1 MNSDQKIKK
10 KDSQNELVK
19 IYKEIEFH
27 NQKYHLDN
35 DPQISDTEFDKLFR
49 RAIEIEKEFPEL
61 KRKNSPTDLVGAKP
75 LEKFNKVEHSLPMLS
90 IQNAKDLNEVQSWID
105 SLSSFLMLDQNQHIE
120 FVAEP
125 KIDGLS
131 ATIIY
136 VEGKMVLGATRGDGS
151 YGEDV
156 TENLKTI
163 VDIPKRKLDHIS
175 K

>member
-1 MNSDQKIKK
+1 
-10 KDSQNELVK
+10 
-19 IYKEIEFH
+19 
-27 NQKYHLDN
+27 
-35 DPQISDTEFDKLFR
+35 
-49 RAIEIEKEFPEL
+49 
-61 KRKNSPTDLVGAKP
+61 
-75 LEKFNKVEHSLPMLS
+75 MLS

-105 SLSSFLMLDQNQHIE
+105 SLSNFLMLDQNQHIE

-136 VEGKMVLGATRGDGS
+136 EEGRMVLGATRGDGS

-163 VDIPKRKLDHIS
+163 VDIPKKIDEKKAPKILEVRGEVYISHEDFDELNKLQKERWKRFI
-175 K
+175 